1 MGRDTDYFITLPV
14 FREFVRAGSW
24 GFAQGTNP
32 WDQNDTEG
40 DGSFVEGHPPKTFE
54 TGTATSASVRSN
66 KGVTFGDNSKH
77 WKPGQWKGYSVTNV
91 SSPQKYFGIWIVD
104 NTENTITHTEGT
116 QGLKFAVGEKYEIN
130 RVVRALD
137 QSGAGKGDL
146 LKVTT
151 PLTRSPAR
159 FRIRTNNRRF
169 VTSGTTRTRQRAR
182 R

>member
-1 MGRDTDYFITLPV
+1 M
-14 FREFVRAGSW
+14 
-24 GFAQGTNP
+24 
-32 WDQNDTEG
+32 
-40 DGSFVEGHPPKTFE
+40 
-54 TGTATSASVRSN
+54 
-66 KGVTFGDNSKH
+66 
-77 WKPGQWKGYSVTNV
+77 
-91 SSPQKYFGIWIVD
+91 
-104 NTENTITHTEGT
+104 
-116 QGLKFAVGEKYEIN
+116 KFAVGEKYEIN

-146 LKVTT
+146 LKVKATT